1 MFSGVDRTVLPRSS
15 APLPQPGL
23 LRAFA
28 RGLSRDFQTFPMPVT
43 LLRAGRRAR
52 LVVAPGCSADLCN
65 SRSFAV
71 HMAEQGRGD
80 PLLYLSH
87 RYFLSRDFTPR
98 ARILAAAAHYRH
110 EDTALCDEYFRAVYL
125 NGGLRLWR
133 AGTGDA
139 GYDIVLHTGRD
150 VCREGGL
157 SLVFRAKGESI
168 GILSF
173 SFLPSRILDPRGTAG
188 LPPLVSFV
196 TRKHLTQDRA
206 YQPDFHRAFHR
217 ATVAQML
224 ISAFSGLLQAKQVD
238 VAVGIGGRMHPSNT
252 PDRTEQFERAYDLS
266 WQALGAKPLGQH
278 HLLHFPLPH
287 KPLDEMDAARRK
299 RVRQRRAVQ
308 HDIETSAAAIY
319 ASMLQRGT
327 GI

>member
-1 MFSGVDRTVLPRSS
+1 MFSGVDRTALPRPS

-28 RGLSRDFQTFPMPVT
+28 RGLRRDFHAFPMPVT

-52 LVVAPGCSADLCN
+52 VVLAPGPGADLCN

-71 HMAEQGRGD
+71 HVAEQGRGD

-110 EDTALCDEYFRAVYL
+110 EDTALCDDYFRAVYL
-125 NGGLRLWR
+125 NDGLPLWR
-133 AGTGDA
+133 AGSGDG
-139 GYDIVLHTGRD
+139 GYDILLQTGRD

-157 SLVFRAKGESI
+157 SVVFRAAGESI

-173 SFLPSRILDPRGTAG
+173 SLLPSRILDPHGRGG
-188 LPPLVSFV
+188 LPPLVDFI
-196 TRKHLTQDRA
+196 TRKHLTQDRT

-217 ATVAQML
+217 VTVAQML
-224 ISAFSGLLQAKQVD
+224 IAAFAGLLRAQQTD
-238 VAVGIGGRMHPSNT
+238 VAVGIGARMHPSNT
-252 PDRTEQFERAYDLS
+252 PDRAEQFERAYDQF
-266 WQALGAKPLGQH
+266 WQTLGGVPLGPH
-278 HLLHFPLPH
+278 YLLRFPLPH
-287 KPLDEMDAARRK
+287 KPLEEMDAARRK

-308 HDIETSAAAIY
+308 QDVETSAAAAY
-319 ASMLQRGT
+319 AAMLRRTAGA
-327 GI
+327 